1 MSLKELLEQHK
12 ALEQQLI
19 VAREREA
26 ENVLADIVR
35 TMKEYKISL
44 AELMGAKD
52 KLVEDRKPAVAAK
65 YRDPETGATWSGRGR
80 APHWIVDKNRDD
92 FLIDE

>member
-26 ENVLADIVR
+26 EIVLADIVR

-44 AELMGAKD
+44 AELMGAKGKIAD
-52 KLVEDRKPAVAAK
+52 DRKPAVAPK

-80 APHWIVDKNRDD
+80 APHWIVDKNRDN